1 VSKHRAPT
9 RGGFARY
16 LLSVA
21 AAVVVVLGIAVV
33 AQAVVGGSHSA
44 SPASRSATS
53 TGHYVKHAA
62 AIELGSRTASS
73 VSRAADRP
81 PALARVHRG
90 TATPAQRRLIA
101 KYKLLR
107 RAADNA
113 EKYAK
118 RLASSKWVYP
128 TTNFHLT
135 ELFGVEGPMW
145 ASGYHTGIDL
155 ATAYGTPVVAV
166 GNGTVV
172 QTGWDGRY
180 GNQVRLQLP
189 NGDQVWYNHLSSIVV
204 TPRQPVLKGE
214 TLGRVGDTGNADGY
228 HLHLEYRLAAD
239 LTRAVDPLPFFV
251 AHGLPLT

>member
-1 VSKHRAPT
+1 VSKHRAPR
-9 RGGFARY
+9 RGGFVRY
-16 LLSVA
+16 LLTGVA
-21 AAVVVVLGIAVV
+21 AAVVVFGVAVV
-33 AQAVVGGSHSA
+33 AQAVAGGSNSA
-44 SPASRSATS
+44 SPTSRSATA

-62 AIELGSRTASS
+62 IALGSRTASS

-90 TATPAQRRLIA
+90 TATRAQLHLIA
-101 KYKLLR
+101 QYRLLR

-118 RLASSKWVYP
+118 RLASSTWVYP

-135 ELFGVEGPMW
+135 ELFGAKGPMW

-228 HLHLEYRLAAD
+228 HLHLEYRLAGD
-239 LTRAVDPLPFFV
+239 LTHAVDPLPFFV